1 MQMAAVFF
9 AIDRQTARP
18 EASLDLILEA
28 RPRTIAEDR
37 VGAGAQR
44 KDFADDVDSLAQSV
58 GRAERAEVAAAVLDN
73 LAGDGDSRPCMI
85 RELRAQVAIVVL
97 EGDV

>member
-28 RPRTIAEDR
+28 RPRAIAEDR

-44 KDFADDVDSLAQSV
+44 KDFADDVDRLAQSV
-58 GRAERAEVAAAVLDN
+58 GGAEGAEVPAAALNN
-73 LAGDGDSRPCMI
+73 LSRDGDSRPPVI
-85 RELRAQVAIVVL
+85 PDLPPPVRFLIL
-97 EGDV
+97 KP